1 MDTQASAKNMSLID
15 MTHDEDD
22 DDKVPPQPLKRLA
35 SYHGQPAQDAR
46 KKARIGMLLEEVHR
60 ERRELA
66 EAALPHL
73 EAIRTHVAA
82 LLQIPRVRELE
93 PYGSLRQQIEEYP
106 GEPPVGAGFEDIAET
121 VEAACDDA
129 RRNLLAGVARKPQEP
144 QHDEDLLDV
153 DFGEPNY
160 FDDDDTDDAC

>member
-1 MDTQASAKNMSLID
+1 MATHAFAKMPMID
-15 MTHDEDD
+15 MTHED
-22 DDKVPPQPLKRLA
+22 DDKVIVIAPPQPLKRLA
-35 SYHGQPAQDAR
+35 SYHGDAESR
-46 KKARIGMLLEEVHR
+46 KKARIGMLFEEVHR

-82 LLQIPRVRELE
+82 LLQLPRVRELE

-129 RRNLLAGVARKPQEP
+129 RRNLLAGVARKSQEP